1 MLLKLLLEIGSKK
14 EECEK
19 ARRASRLKTRFLS
32 PKKKK
37 KKKIICVFKYRGRS
51 IYELYSLL

>member
-19 ARRASRLKTRFLS
+19 TRRASRLKTRFLS

-37 KKKIICVFKYRGRS
+37 EKIICVFKYRGRS
-51 IYELYSLL
+51 IYGLYSLL